1 MIPTLP
7 RRQAIPVG
15 KLREALAHIPDD
27 HFLVPSQVYNF
38 FIVDKD
44 GRNKGYVL
52 DSGEVQ
58 WWAVG
63 GKCPG

>member
-15 KLREALAHIPDD
+15 KLREVLAHVPDD
-27 HFLVPSQVYNF
+27 HSLVSSHVYNF
-38 FIVDKD
+38 FIVDKN
-44 GRNKGYVL
+44 GHNKGYVS

-58 WWAVG
+58 WWADSH
-63 GKCPG
+63 K